1 MTDPV
6 SEKGRPPVTSGAYR
20 PGVDLLVLGPVEV
33 RNHGEPVPIGGPK
46 QRAILALLT
55 ADAGHPVSLER
66 LVDDVYGEEATEGAR
81 RSVRTFISMIRR
93 ELGDVVQKQGAGYA
107 LVVDADAVDASRFED
122 QVRSAIPMVDT
133 EPEIA
138 AASLRDALAMWRG
151 HPYADIDSRSLL
163 QPEITRLSDLRLAA
177 LEARIDADL
186 VLGRHREL
194 TGELEA
200 LIVEHPIRE
209 RLRGQHMLALY
220 RSGRQ
225 TEALR
230 AFERTRSYLADEIGI
245 APSPD
250 LSRLEQQILEQ
261 DTALDLPA
269 AASVTQRAVLVVDVA
284 GPDLLSPVERASLDA
299 LTGSLAMVDA
309 AMTRHGADASTQRG
323 SAIYAS
329 FPTVEE
335 AVATVGEVI
344 AAPSH
349 GVSPRASIDFG
360 DIELHESGDVAG
372 PPVRRSAGMVAL
384 SHPGQVLLSAEANH
398 ALLAGGKGGLVVRSL
413 GTYRIHGV
421 ESPQQIFQ
429 LVMPGQDGEFPALLL
444 DANPPPLPFDR
455 KAVPGYELRQPIVSD
470 LAGTTYRA
478 YQPSAGREVEI
489 IVIDAAWAAEP
500 DFVSRFEVETQVVS
514 RLQHPHVVPILDYWR
529 DPSGAYLVSLAVG
542 GETLAGRLA
551 TGRLDLEE
559 VRRLIIQIGEAL
571 SHAHEMGLIHGAL
584 SPHAVVVD
592 DSGNGYLSAAGFVM
606 RLVDVPQ
613 AVSTHIAPELVR
625 GDPATPATDVYG
637 LGRLADELL
646 GSSTAGDPDL
656 RSRFESVIQRAT
668 APEEADRYPSMGQ
681 FLAALDEG
689 PGHGERSPGPS
700 TLRNPYKGLSAFREP
715 DSADFFGRS
724 ESVTELIGM
733 LSEHDL
739 VAVVG
744 PSGSGKSSLVHA
756 GLIPAVRAGALG
768 GSSHWVVA
776 DMFPGS
782 YPLEELESA
791 LSRVA
796 VVDPGALI
804 DELGA
809 DDRGLARVIKRVLPV
824 GTSLLIVIDQFE
836 ELFTL
841 TRDEPSRIRLLQAL
855 LNLAIDERSDT
866 KVVLTMRADFVDRP
880 LQYHEFGEL
889 LKTGTFLLTVPGSDE
904 LIDAIKRP
912 SESVGATWEAGLPEQ
927 ILDDVADSPGLL
939 PLLQYSLTEL
949 FEGRRSDQLTVDV
962 YRENGGVIGALAG
975 RAEGVFAGLDQS
987 EQELARQ
994 SFLRLV
1000 TVQSSGEGT
1009 RRRARLVDLNA
1020 LGDPGEV
1027 GVVLGAFGEAR
1038 LLVFDRDPLSRSPTV
1053 EVAHEALLTRWP
1065 RLSGWIDDASGD
1077 LLLHG
1082 RFRDAAEEWEDHERD
1097 PEYLATG
1104 GRLAQ
1109 FDTWTSTTDLTLAP
1123 AETEYLVASREEAD
1137 RQRSRRRRRRN
1148 LITAGF
1154 GAAAVVA
1161 GIFAVNA
1168 DRNAEIAESREL
1180 AASAI
1185 NVLDED
1191 PELSVLLALQAAG
1204 IDDPPLESVSA
1215 IHESL
1220 AAHHK
1225 ILTYQLPTYLE
1236 ELEPFATLSPDGHLL
1251 ATSGVGNYIEVV
1263 EVDSGERLW
1272 SREFAEGAIAGTTF
1286 SSDGSG
1292 LVATVGWFGA
1302 DKSSID
1308 PALNGELGVHR
1319 FDARTGA
1326 PIDYLPIEPCGLGYE
1341 GLSVVGPGAGSHL
1354 LADISSDSDCSYI
1367 DRLAG
1372 SMSFLDLATGE
1383 IEVLADEDRRVL
1395 STPDGSRLFI
1405 EGVDSDEESIGRVVD
1420 RPSGDEVA
1428 VLPGSPAG
1436 ISADGTVV
1444 LTDYSFGW
1452 DQLPGMFP
1460 PVNQRS
1466 RWRQWTS
1473 LSVRGCRRMEP
1484 PWQA

>member
-1 MTDPV
+1 M
-6 SEKGRPPVTSGAYR
+6 
-20 PGVDLLVLGPVEV
+20 
-33 RNHGEPVPIGGPK
+33 
-46 QRAILALLT
+46 
-55 ADAGHPVSLER
+55 
-66 LVDDVYGEEATEGAR
+66 
-81 RSVRTFISMIRR
+81 
-93 ELGDVVQKQGAGYA
+93 
-107 LVVDADAVDASRFED
+107 
-122 QVRSAIPMVDT
+122 
-133 EPEIA
+133 
-138 AASLRDALAMWRG
+138 
-151 HPYADIDSRSLL
+151 
-163 QPEITRLSDLRLAA
+163 
-177 LEARIDADL
+177 
-186 VLGRHREL
+186 
-194 TGELEA
+194 
-200 LIVEHPIRE
+200 
-209 RLRGQHMLALY
+209 
-220 RSGRQ
+220 
-225 TEALR
+225 
-230 AFERTRSYLADEIGI
+230 
-245 APSPD
+245 
-250 LSRLEQQILEQ
+250 
-261 DTALDLPA
+261 
-269 AASVTQRAVLVVDVA
+269 
-284 GPDLLSPVERASLDA
+284 
-299 LTGSLAMVDA
+299 
-309 AMTRHGADASTQRG
+309 
-323 SAIYAS
+323 
-329 FPTVEE
+329 
-335 AVATVGEVI
+335 
-344 AAPSH
+344 
-349 GVSPRASIDFG
+349 
-360 DIELHESGDVAG
+360 
-372 PPVRRSAGMVAL
+372 
-384 SHPGQVLLSAEANH
+384 
-398 ALLAGGKGGLVVRSL
+398 
-413 GTYRIHGV
+413 
-421 ESPQQIFQ
+421 
-429 LVMPGQDGEFPALLL
+429 
-444 DANPPPLPFDR
+444 
-455 KAVPGYELRQPIVSD
+455 
-470 LAGTTYRA
+470 
-478 YQPSAGREVEI
+478 
-489 IVIDAAWAAEP
+489 
-500 DFVSRFEVETQVVS
+500 
-514 RLQHPHVVPILDYWR
+514 
-529 DPSGAYLVSLAVG
+529 G

-551 TGRLDLEE
+551 ARGLDLEE
-559 VRRLIIQIGEAL
+559 VHRLITQIGDAL
-571 SHAHEMGLIHGAL
+571 SHGHDIGLVHGAL

-592 DSGNGYLSAAGFVM
+592 DFGNGYLTAAGFVM

-613 AVSTHIAPELVR
+613 AASTHIAPELVR

-637 LGRLADELL
+637 LGRLAAELL
-646 GSSTAGDPDL
+646 GSSIGDDPDG

-889 LKTGTFLLTVPGSDE
+889 LKAGTFLLTVPGSDE

-1191 PELSVLLALQAAG
+1191 PELSVLLALEAASVA
-1204 IDDPPLESVSA
+1204 DPPLESVSA

-1225 ILTYQLPTYLE
+1225 ILTYELPHQE
-1236 ELEPFATLSPDGHLL
+1236 AGEPFATLSPDGQLL
-1251 ATSGVGNYIEVV
+1251 ATSGGGNYIEVV
-1263 EVDSGERLW
+1263 AVESGERLW
-1272 SREFAEGAIAGTTF
+1272 SREFAEGAIVGHRLQPRWLGFGGHRRMAAF
-1286 SSDGSG
+1286 RRVDPGSG
-1292 LVATVGWFGA
+1292 
-1302 DKSSID
+1302 
-1308 PALNGELGVHR
+1308 LNGELGAHT

-1326 PIDYLPIEPCGLGYE
+1326 LIAYLPVGPCGL
-1341 GLSVVGPGAGSHL
+1341 VIRHP
-1354 LADISSDSDCSYI
+1354 
-1367 DRLAG
+1367 
-1372 SMSFLDLATGE
+1372 
-1383 IEVLADEDRRVL
+1383 RV
-1395 STPDGSRLFI
+1395 
-1405 EGVDSDEESIGRVVD
+1405 
-1420 RPSGDEVA
+1420 
-1428 VLPGSPAG
+1428 
-1436 ISADGTVV
+1436 
-1444 LTDYSFGW
+1444 
-1452 DQLPGMFP
+1452 
-1460 PVNQRS
+1460 
-1466 RWRQWTS
+1466 
-1473 LSVRGCRRMEP
+1473 
-1484 PWQA
+1484 